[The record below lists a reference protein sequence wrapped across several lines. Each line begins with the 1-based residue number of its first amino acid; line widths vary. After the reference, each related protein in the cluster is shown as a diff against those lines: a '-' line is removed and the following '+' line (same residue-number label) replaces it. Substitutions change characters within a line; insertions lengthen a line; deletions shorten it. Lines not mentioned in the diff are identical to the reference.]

1 MFIIFENI
9 ASYLASVESKSF
21 EAKCF
26 DFAIHGM
33 YEYIVVLVLCQIR
46 DKNVKLRV
54 DVTNFVSCSSIIST
68 VSILA

>member
-9 ASYLASVESKSF
+9 ASYLASVESKTF
-21 EAKCF
+21 DAKCF

-46 DKNVKLRV
+46 DKTLSYGWM
-54 DVTNFVSCSSIIST
+54 SCTLSI
-68 VSILA
+68 VVQL